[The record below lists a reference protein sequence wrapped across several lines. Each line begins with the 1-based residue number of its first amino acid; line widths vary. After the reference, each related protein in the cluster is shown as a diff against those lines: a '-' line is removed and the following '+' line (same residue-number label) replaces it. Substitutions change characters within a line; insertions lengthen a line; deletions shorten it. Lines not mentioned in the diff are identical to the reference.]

1 MSNFKSSSLG
11 SIAPPLNILKEVL
24 GVFNKVDKCKAAII
38 SFFDSKNFY
47 VDWIRMT
54 FEDLALSLGYCRAT
68 IAKHV
73 KQLVEAEILEC
84 RPSHRFP
91 KDTANEYKI
100 NSSALLE
107 LTNLQSPQT
116 EGDLERCEKTI
127 AHPTNSDRAFDK
139 NLPTYINQFKVD
151 SKISLSEG
159 EREAEKP
166 PIKSRAE
173 EKTPSLS
180 AGSSATRSETKPSTD
195 KDPAIN
201 GGVYREGQRSAASS
215 KYRKNRTNEESKVRD
230 LYVWEGQIGKPYPVF
245 LAWRAD
251 SHYKPQGGKWESGA
265 YDFAY
270 SEFYNNPDRTT
281 NSLYPQFLA
290 YIDTIANN
298 CNQLQSADIR
308 AALPSCFVALP
319 EPTIENS
326 KTLMGNVAA
335 LVERGAEVVV
345 PSGAPT
351 SQTMSFEEAQ
361 NQEIKPLAKLQA
373 IEPQQIGRQLNAC
386 ASQSEKIDLLNN
398 YLQGEDAMLRAE
410 AGKIALAR
418 KFKVQTVQGEVIKV
432 VNCLSPSDTK
442 VNESENMQVDWDA
455 IASRLEAEEKELIAD
470 IWKEGGD

>member
-1 MSNFKSSSLG
+1 MTSFTSKSLG
-11 SIAPPLNILKEVL
+11 NTAPPLNILKEVL

-47 VDWIRMT
+47 VDWVRMT

-100 NSSALLE
+100 NPSALLE
-107 LTNLQSPQT
+107 LIAESPQT

-127 AHPTNSDRAFDK
+127 AHELESDRASDK
-139 NLPTYINQFKVD
+139 NLPTYTNQFKVD

-173 EKTPSLS
+173 ENYST
-180 AGSSATRSETKPSTD
+180 ATNSETKPPAENNST
-195 KDPAIN
+195 
-201 GGVYREGQRSAASS
+201 REGQHSAASS
-215 KYRKNRTNEESKVRD
+215 KARRNRTIEKSKNRD

-290 YIDTIANN
+290 YVDTIANN
-298 CNQLQSADIR
+298 CNQLQSADIQ

-319 EPTIENS
+319 EPTFENS
-326 KTLMGNVAA
+326 EVLMGNVAA

-345 PSGAPT
+345 PSKTPT

-373 IEPQQIGRQLNAC
+373 REPQQIGRQLNAC
-386 ASQSEKIDLLNN
+386 ASQSEKIELLND
-398 YLQGEDAMLRAE
+398 YLQGDDAMLRVE
-410 AGKIALAR
+410 AGKIAIAR
-418 KFKVQTVQGEVIKV
+418 KFKVQKDENGEVVKV
-432 VNCLSPSDTK
+432 VNCLPPSYPK
-442 VNESENMQVDWDA
+442 ANEGKNMQVDWDA
-455 IASRLEAEEKELIAD
+455 IAYKLEAEEKELIAD
-470 IWKEGGD
+470 IWKDGGD